1 MELLDECE
9 EKYRAPVLSSILP
22 SLQFPLPASLP
33 SLFNSWYAPSSQAIQ
48 DSPPPS
54 NERWGAV
61 RKVRKRDGKKERK
74 KKEDASIH
82 GESIVSFI
90 SVPRADYLFRFPA
103 GRAPHRSPYCDSV
116 IVVRFWK
123 IAHCESILKTGGLTE
138 SCSSLPTNIWDMPW
152 VLIRSAAR
160 RPIRIDQC

>member
-1 MELLDECE
+1 M
-9 EKYRAPVLSSILP
+9 
-22 SLQFPLPASLP
+22 
-33 SLFNSWYAPSSQAIQ
+33 
-48 DSPPPS
+48 
-54 NERWGAV
+54 
-61 RKVRKRDGKKERK
+61 RKRDGKKERK

-103 GRAPHRSPYCDSV
+103 GRAPRRSPYCDSV

-138 SCSSLPTNIWDMPW
+138 SSSSLPTDIWDMPRSYEHGSKKTDQDRSM
-152 VLIRSAAR
+152 LIFLRLTS
-160 RPIRIDQC
+160 PFISFISFRIERAPPLVFHILTPPFIYGFLKFST